1 MKKIAGFF
9 VLIFTVFGLSAQD
22 IQHIPVLDK
31 DQLIELVNRSNDTTY
46 VINFW
51 ATWCVP
57 CVKELPYF
65 EELNEKNTGEP
76 FRVILVSMDF
86 EEQIPGRVLPF
97 VNKRELKS
105 RVLLMG
111 DINYNNWID
120 AVEPKWS
127 GAIPATIVRKGD
139 RSIFAEKSFKSYE
152 DLLQF
157 INQINS

>member
-1 MKKIAGFF
+1 MKRF
-9 VLIFTVFGLSAQD
+9 VIFSVVLFSVSYLAAQD
-22 IQHIPVLDK
+22 VRNIPVLDK
-31 DQLIELVNRSNDTTY
+31 TQLVDLVNSSNDTTY

-65 EELNEKNTGEP
+65 EEFNEKNKDKK
-76 FRVILVSMDF
+76 FKVILVSMDF
-86 EEQIPGRVLPF
+86 EEHISNRVLPF

-105 RVLLMG
+105 QVLLMG
-111 DINYNNWID
+111 DINYNDWID

-127 GAIPATIVRKGD
+127 GAIPATIVRKGGK
-139 RSIFAEKSFKSYE
+139 SNFVEKSFSSYE

>member
-1 MKKIAGFF
+1 MKKIILFLVTLF
-9 VLIFTVFGLSAQD
+9 SISFLSAQD
-22 IQHIPVLDK
+22 VQHIPVLDK
-31 DQLIELVNRSNDTTY
+31 TQLVELVIRSNDTTY

-65 EELNEKNTGEP
+65 EELNEKNLNKP
-76 FRVILVSMDF
+76 FKVVLVSMDF
-86 EEQIPGRVLPF
+86 EEQIPNKVLPF
-97 VNKRELKS
+97 INKRELKS
-105 RVLLMG
+105 QVKLMG
-111 DINYNNWID
+111 DIDYNNWID
-120 AVEPKWS
+120 DVEPKWS

-139 RSIFAEKSFKSYE
+139 KSIFAEKSFSSYE